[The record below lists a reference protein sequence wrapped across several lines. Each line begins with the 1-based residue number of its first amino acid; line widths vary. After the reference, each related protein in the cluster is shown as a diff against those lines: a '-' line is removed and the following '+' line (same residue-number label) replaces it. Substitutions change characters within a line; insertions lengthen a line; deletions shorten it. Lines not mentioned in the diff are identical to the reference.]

1 MRRLPAE
8 VHVDVA
14 DGRVVLQVRGNTVRL
29 SADDTRVVI
38 AHLTD
43 AVQEI
48 EPVQVR
54 AMQTEP
60 GAP

>member
-1 MRRLPAE
+1 MRRLPDE
-8 VHVDVA
+8 VHVAVA
-14 DGRVVLQVRGNTVRL
+14 DGRVALQVRGNTVRL
-29 SADDTRVVI
+29 SADDTQVVM
-38 AHLTD
+38 AHLAQ

-48 EPVQVR
+48 EPAGR